1 MGVVDWA
8 ATHVTTAACPSAV
21 SSGRERDIAMEDTKT
36 GMKDGR
42 TEGRKEGRRGSS
54 NRKKDSRIDRMRKGG
69 RRDAALRALAWQQDN
84 RRKGGKK
91 KSAEAEGGL
100 NGKMGP

>member
-1 MGVVDWA
+1 MCG
-8 ATHVTTAACPSAV
+8 
-21 SSGRERDIAMEDTKT
+21 G
-36 GMKDGR
+36 G
-42 TEGRKEGRRGSS
+42 S

>member
-1 MGVVDWA
+1 MKWGILSLGHAARTRIRVRRGGEGRGVAARRLGVVDWA

-42 TEGRKEGRRGSS
+42 TDGRTDGRKEGRKEDGAAAT
-54 NRKKDSRIDRMRKGG
+54 G
-69 RRDAALRALAWQQDN
+69 RRIQ
-84 RRKGGKK
+84 G
-91 KSAEAEGGL
+91 
-100 NGKMGP
+100 